1 LRKYKVLCN
10 GDPSDDIPRVLTKK
24 QIDAYM
30 AQTPEERVAY
40 LARLGK
46 TEEYERNR
54 KLMCWSNIPVDLAEE
69 FYGTWEIE
77 VQS

>member
-1 LRKYKVLCN
+1 
-10 GDPSDDIPRVLTKK
+10 
-24 QIDAYM
+24 M